1 MSSNI
6 IISLL
11 SLYHM
16 FQNFIQMLIILSQVT
31 RYSNSPIIVDLI
43 HNGHTNVIVKVE
55 LTWFQGPSVFP

>member
-1 MSSNI
+1 
-6 IISLL
+6 
-11 SLYHM
+11 M

-43 HNGHTNVIVKVE
+43 QNGHTNVIVKVE